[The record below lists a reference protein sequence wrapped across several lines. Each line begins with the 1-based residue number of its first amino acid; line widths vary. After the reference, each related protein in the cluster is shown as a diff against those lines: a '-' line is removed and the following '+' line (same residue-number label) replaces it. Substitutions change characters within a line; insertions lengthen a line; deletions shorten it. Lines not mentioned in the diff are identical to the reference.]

1 MSVTLVASIDF
12 GFEEGG
18 SRLAQIVKQLSASVG
33 EGPHY
38 ARDAIAASTTDQ
50 SVFPGTLA
58 DANWVVI
65 LADGDLSYRN
75 ATSGETVKG
84 TIKTN
89 QPTVLC
95 LATAITGFYLTNAG
109 ASAVNYSILFGA
121 AA

>member
-1 MSVTLVASIDF
+1 MTLVASIDV

-18 SRLAQIVKQLSASVG
+18 SRLAQITKQLSASCG
-33 EGPHY
+33 EGPSY
-38 ARDAIAASTTDQ
+38 ARDSIAATTTDED
-50 SVFPGTLA
+50 VFPVTLTDA
-58 DANWVVI
+58 DWVVI

-84 TIKTN
+84 TIKAN

-109 ASAVNYSILFGA
+109 ATAVNYAILFGA

>member
-1 MSVTLVASIDF
+1 MAVTMVANITV
-12 GFEEGG
+12 GFEDTGVT
-18 SRLAQIVKQLSASVG
+18 LAQITKQVSARVG
-33 EGPHY
+33 EGPCFSY
-38 ARDAIAASTTDQ
+38 DSIAATTTDED
-50 SVFPGTLA
+50 VFPVTLTDA
-58 DANWVVI
+58 DWVVI

-84 TIKTN
+84 TINAN

-109 ASAVNYSILFGA
+109 ATAVNYSILFGA